1 MGSIHAV
8 FLLVLVIAAQIA
20 PLFSQEQSGHH
31 HHHHHDHHQT
41 VFRKQKLKQKQKQ

>member
-20 PLFSQEQSGHH
+20 PLFNREQSGHSH
-31 HHHHHDHHQT
+31 HHHHEHHQT
-41 VFRKQKLKQKQKQ
+41 ISSKRKRKQR